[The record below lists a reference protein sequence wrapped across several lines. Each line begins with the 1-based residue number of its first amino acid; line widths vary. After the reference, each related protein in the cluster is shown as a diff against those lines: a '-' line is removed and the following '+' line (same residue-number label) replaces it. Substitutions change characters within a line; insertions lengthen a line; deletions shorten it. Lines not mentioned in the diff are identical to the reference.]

1 MPATIQVILQHDVD
15 KVGKSGEL
23 VKVRPGF
30 ARNFLIPRSLAV
42 PATTAA
48 VNRITH
54 EKAVAVAK
62 AEKSKAGARALAERI
77 NGLTITMTRSVGE
90 DDRIFGSVTAK
101 EIENAVKTRLAGP
114 VAGQSGGLEFDRKWM
129 HLAEPIKALGT
140 FSIPVKLLTD
150 VTATLKVEV
159 VKK

>member
-1 MPATIQVILQHDVD
+1 MATTLQVILQSDVD
-15 KVGKSGEL
+15 NVGKSGEL

-48 VNRITH
+48 INRISH

-62 AEKSKAGARALAERI
+62 AEKAKKEFQAVAEKI
-77 NGLTITMTRSVGE
+77 NGLKITIARPVGE
-90 DDRIFGSVTAK
+90 DDRLFGSVTAK
-101 EIENAVKTRLAGP
+101 DIENEVKKTG
-114 VAGQSGGLEFDRKWM
+114 VAFDRKKM
-129 HLAEPIKALGT
+129 HLADAIKALGT
-140 FSIPVKLLTD
+140 YEIPVKLMTD

>member
-1 MPATIQVILQHDVD
+1 MATTLQVILQSDVD
-15 KVGKSGEL
+15 NVGKSGDL

-48 VNRITH
+48 INRISH

-62 AEKSKAGARALAERI
+62 ADKAKKEAQGLAEKI
-77 NGLTITMTRSVGE
+77 SGLKITISRPVGD
-90 DDRIFGSVTAK
+90 DDRLFGSVTAK
-101 EIENAVKTRLAGP
+101 DIENEVKKTGLA
-114 VAGQSGGLEFDRKWM
+114 FDRKKM
-129 HLAEPIKALGT
+129 HLADAIKALGT
-140 FSIPVKLLTD
+140 YEVPVKLMAD
-150 VTATLKVEV
+150 VSATLKVEV

>member
-1 MPATIQVILQHDVD
+1 MATTLQVVLQSNVD
-15 KVGKSGEL
+15 KVGDSGEL

-30 ARNFLIPRSLAV
+30 ARNYLIPRGLAV

-62 AEKSKAGARALAERI
+62 ADKTKKEMQAFAEKINALK
-77 NGLTITMTRSVGE
+77 LTLSRSVGE
-90 DDRIFGSVTAK
+90 DDKLFGSVTSK
-101 EIENAVKTRLAGP
+101 EIENAAKAAG
-114 VAGQSGGLEFDRKWM
+114 VAIDRKKM

-140 FSIPVKLLTD
+140 YEIAVKLLTD

>member
-23 VKVRPGF
+23 IKVRPGF

-54 EKAVAVAK
+54 EKAVAIAK
-62 AEKSKAGARALAERI
+62 AEKSKAGARALAEKI
-77 NGLTITMTRSVGE
+77 NALTLKMARTVGE
-90 DDRIFGSVTAK
+90 DDRLFGSVTAK
-101 EIENAVKTRLAGP
+101 EIENAVKA
-114 VAGQSGGLEFDRKWM
+114 AGLEFDRKTM
-129 HLAEPIKALGT
+129 HLPEPIKALGT
-140 FSIPVKLLTD
+140 YSIPVKLLTD

>member
-54 EKAVAVAK
+54 EKAVAIAK
-62 AEKSKAGARALAERI
+62 AEKSKAGARALAEKI
-77 NGLTITMTRSVGE
+77 NALTITMVRSVGE
-90 DDRIFGSVTAK
+90 DDKIFGSVTAK
-101 EIENAVKTRLAGP
+101 EIENAVKAK
-114 VAGQSGGLEFDRKWM
+114 GLEFDRKSM

>member
-1 MPATIQVILQHDVD
+1 MPATIQVILQHDVE
-15 KVGKSGEL
+15 KVGKSGDL
-23 VKVRPGF
+23 IKVRPGF

-62 AEKSKAGARALAERI
+62 AEKSKAGARALAEKI
-77 NGLTITMTRSVGE
+77 NALTITMTRTVGE

-101 EIENAVKTRLAGP
+101 EIENAVKAK
-114 VAGQSGGLEFDRKWM
+114 GLDFDRKTM
-129 HLAEPIKALGT
+129 HLAEPIKQLG
-140 FSIPVKLLTD
+140 SYAIPVKLLTD

>member
-1 MPATIQVILQHDVD
+1 MPATIQVVLQHDVQN
-15 KVGKSGEL
+15 VGKSGDL

-30 ARNFLIPRSLAV
+30 ARNFLLPRQLAV

-62 AEKSKAGARALAERI
+62 GDKAKKEAREIADKINALAIKIPHRI
-77 NGLTITMTRSVGE
+77 GE
-90 DDRIFGSVTAK
+90 DGKLFGSVTTK
-101 EIENAVKTRLAGP
+101 DIEAAVKAQGVTIERKKMVMADAIRAAG
-114 VAGQSGGLEFDRKWM
+114 SYEI
-129 HLAEPIKALGT
+129 PIKLM
-140 FSIPVKLLTD
+140 TD

-159 VKK
+159 VAK

>member
-1 MPATIQVILQHDVD
+1 MATTLQVVLQSNVD
-15 KVGKSGEL
+15 KVGESGEL

-30 ARNFLIPRSLAV
+30 ARNYLIPRGLAV

-62 AEKSKAGARALAERI
+62 ADKTKKEMQAFAEKINALK
-77 NGLTITMTRSVGE
+77 LTLSRSVGE
-90 DDRIFGSVTAK
+90 DDKMFGSVTTK
-101 EIENAVKTRLAGP
+101 EIENAAKAAGITI
-114 VAGQSGGLEFDRKWM
+114 DRKKM
-129 HLAEPIKALGT
+129 QLAEPLKALGS
-140 FSIPVKLLTD
+140 FEIPVRLMAD
-150 VTATLKVEV
+150 VTATLHVEV

>member
-1 MPATIQVILQHDVD
+1 MATTLQVVLQSNVD
-15 KVGKSGEL
+15 KVGESGEL

-30 ARNFLIPRSLAV
+30 ARNYLIPRGLAV

-62 AEKSKAGARALAERI
+62 ADKTKKEAQAFAEKINALK
-77 NGLTITMTRSVGE
+77 LTLTRSVGE
-90 DDRIFGSVTAK
+90 DDKLFGSVTSK
-101 EIENAVKTRLAGP
+101 EIENAAKAAGVP
-114 VAGQSGGLEFDRKWM
+114 IDRKKM
-129 HLAEPIKALGT
+129 HLAEPLKALGT
-140 FSIPVKLLTD
+140 FEIPVRLMAD

-159 VKK
+159 AKK

>member
-1 MPATIQVILQHDVD
+1 MAATIQVILQSDVE

-30 ARNFLIPRSLAV
+30 ARNFLLPRSLAV

-48 VNRITH
+48 VNRVNH

-62 AEKSKAGARALAERI
+62 AEKARKEARAMAEKI
-77 NGLTITMTRSVGE
+77 AAVTITLSRAVGE
-90 DDRIFGSVTAK
+90 DDKLFGSVTAK
-101 EIENAVKTRLAGP
+101 EIEAAAKAK
-114 VAGQSGGLEFDRKWM
+114 GLEIDRKKM
-129 HLAEPIKALGT
+129 QLAEPLKAIGT
-140 FSIPVKLLTD
+140 FEIPVKLLSD

-159 VKK
+159 TKK